1 MLESRP
7 EDALDSLVQTVET
20 AKTVKTVETVE
31 TVETV
36 NTVEPVETVQTV
48 FNEDLKKYELLTHL
62 LCDNL
67 KARDASAS
75 KNVQILVLAEGHT
88 LQLYANNIQDNLY
101 DLVFCISLTA
111 SDHQN

>member
-1 MLESRP
+1 M
-7 EDALDSLVQTVET
+7 ALCKMCILSF
-20 AKTVKTVETVE
+20 A
-31 TVETV
+31 
-36 NTVEPVETVQTV
+36 
-48 FNEDLKKYELLTHL
+48 LLT
-62 LCDNL
+62 
-67 KARDASAS
+67 